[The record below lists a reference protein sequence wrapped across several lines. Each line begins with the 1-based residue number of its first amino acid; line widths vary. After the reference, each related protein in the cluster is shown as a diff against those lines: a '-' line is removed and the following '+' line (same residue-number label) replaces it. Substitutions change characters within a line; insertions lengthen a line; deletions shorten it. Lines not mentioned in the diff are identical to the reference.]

1 MILTEV
7 FLFTGT
13 YFFLDTAA
21 PVLSLLLP
29 LLPLSEAPLTGVKR
43 STSVPRVVMVTL
55 LDLLLGGPSGVS
67 WSVSFLLGLDFMG
80 KKTLVSEVEASGNP
94 DGSAPDVSS
103 SAIMLRL
110 GVEGLGAGFLPLFL
124 TGTTSSS
131 ISFSTESSFSSSS
144 TKVGRGAAPAIA
156 RADSTSSGL
165 TEVCLLLLGVEGVVL
180 GVPPVIKPPSGAES
194 RDSEAPDSLL
204 DLLLGVKGSPEPM
217 SPEDILRLRLVGVK
231 RTSSFLGVNTFLS
244 GVRCLG
250 RAEAFTGVVGEVMS
264 DSKGSVPSF
273 LAAFLVDLTGLCLG
287 LVDML
292 AVSGLDLD
300 PRGLDF

>member
-1 MILTEV
+1 MQNYFILTEV

-13 YFFLDTAA
+13 YFFLDTAV

-29 LLPLSEAPLTGVKR
+29 LLPLSEAPLPGVNR
-43 STSVPRVVMVTL
+43 STSVPKVVMVTL
-55 LDLLLGGPSGVS
+55 LDLLLGGASGVS
-67 WSVSFLLGLDFMG
+67 WSVSFLFGLDFMG
-80 KKTLVSEVEASGNP
+80 KKTLTSEVDASGNP

-124 TGTTSSS
+124 TGATSS
-131 ISFSTESSFSSSS
+131 ISSFSTDSSFSSSS

-165 TEVCLLLLGVEGVVL
+165 TDVCLLLLGVDGVFL

-194 RDSEAPDSLL
+194 SDSEAPDNLL

-217 SPEDILRLRLVGVK
+217 SPEDNLRLRLVGVR
-231 RTSSFLGVNTFLS
+231 RTSSFLGVKTFLS

-250 RAEAFTGVVGEVMS
+250 RAEAFTGVVGAVIS
-264 DSKGSVPSF
+264 CSKGRVTSF
-273 LAAFLVDLTGLCLG
+273 LADLLVDLTGLCLG

-300 PRGLDF
+300 P